1 MDYAGG
7 CQQLES
13 VYFRGVKQC
22 KYVTD
27 VGGKQIKLD
36 LEKEI
41 LKNVNK

>member
-1 MDYAGG
+1 MDYVDG

-13 VYFRGVKQC
+13 VYFRGVKKC

-27 VGGKQIKLD
+27 TEGKQIKLD